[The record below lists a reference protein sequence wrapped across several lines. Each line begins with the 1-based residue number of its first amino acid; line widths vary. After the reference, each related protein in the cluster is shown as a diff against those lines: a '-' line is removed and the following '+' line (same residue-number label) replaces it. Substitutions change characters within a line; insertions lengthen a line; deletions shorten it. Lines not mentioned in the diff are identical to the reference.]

1 MEAFKA
7 DVVAV
12 SEEAEKAVVAADV
25 SVDRVQSVRMEDK
38 EIVFQSRLRSWVT
51 WVAVAGAVWTIASAF
66 GLPQKYG
73 IEAGTAKKVLDAV
86 GTILIGFGILNNPTD
101 SRNF

>member
-1 MEAFKA
+1 MEDLKA
-7 DVVAV
+7 DIITTPEEPEKTVVVAETPV
-12 SEEAEKAVVAADV
+12 EKVR
-25 SVDRVQSVRMEDK
+25 SVQMENK

-101 SRNF
+101 SNNF